1 MREVHTCQS
10 KRENFSYSD
19 VLKAGNSGLART
31 VRNKTGSKRGK
42 WENVVN
48 FSQGSVIR
56 VLNVKFWYWD
66 LFSVYFLLWSQCFL
80 LMCKMSVNVVSYHN
94 TSQDCGIGE

>member
-10 KRENFSYSD
+10 KGGNFSYSN

-31 VRNKTGSKRGK
+31 VRNKTGSKHGK
-42 WENVVN
+42 RLILENVVN

-80 LMCKMSVNVVSYHN
+80 LMCKMSVNVLSYHN
-94 TSQDCGIGE
+94 TSQD

>member
-10 KRENFSYSD
+10 KGGNFSYSN

-31 VRNKTGSKRGK
+31 VRNKTGAKVWKTSHIGK
-42 WENVVN
+42 CGQFVTGV
-48 FSQGSVIR
+48 SDKGPKCQ
-56 VLNVKFWYWD
+56 VLVLGFIQC
-66 LFSVYFLLWSQCFL
+66 FLMWSQCFL
-80 LMCKMSVNVVSYHN
+80 LMMSVNVLSYHN

>member
-10 KRENFSYSD
+10 KGGNFSYSN

-42 WENVVN
+42 RLILQNVVN

-56 VLNVKFWYWD
+56 VLNVKF
-66 LFSVYFLLWSQCFL
+66 LVLGFIQCVFPVVVPVF
-80 LMCKMSVNVVSYHN
+80 SVNVFL
-94 TSQDCGIGE
+94 